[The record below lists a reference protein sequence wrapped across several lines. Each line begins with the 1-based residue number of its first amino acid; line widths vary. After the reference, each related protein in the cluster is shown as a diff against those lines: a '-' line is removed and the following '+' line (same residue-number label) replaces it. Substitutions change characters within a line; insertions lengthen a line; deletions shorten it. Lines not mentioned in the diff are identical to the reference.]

1 MIIEASILANLL
13 KEPVTKSATWL
24 FGKTSVAIKNRK
36 IENSL
41 QGLSEKIIDVA
52 KVKTIY
58 KNDSSID
65 LHEFYIPTRVKNVN
79 IQINKIIDIDEKNIV
94 LEGTVGQGKSIFMR
108 YLTYQEARLG
118 KRIPIFLELRKLE
131 TNQSL
136 EDAVSSTIAEWIPI
150 FSKKNFHV
158 LAESG
163 NLVLFLDGFDEVS
176 RDKIKGFLNEIER
189 WHRYYPKM
197 QMIISSRPGD
207 DIQNINAFKVSQL
220 DPYKY
225 PEQKA
230 LIDKLVQEADV
241 RNILKESIEESNS
254 EIKGLLTTPLM
265 VTLYVM
271 IYRASSELPKTQS
284 EFYKNI
290 FSILSTRHDKTK
302 PGYKREFNSSLDE
315 VKLQEIFEHF
325 CFTSFRKDE
334 LIFSYPRVIEIV
346 SAYIKNK
353 NIKSEAGDILQ
364 DFSKV
369 VCLLPVDGL
378 NYTFVHKS
386 IQEYFCASFIIK
398 KSESFKKRFYSDYL
412 NNFMVFSNMKT
423 VIDFLKDGDRY
434 SYNNFYYIPLL
445 EEYIRV
451 FDINEYSNKVVENIL
466 IKVYGNNK
474 VSIKLLAEGNI
485 RVLIMNIPKEINN
498 IVFYT
503 FEILDNKK
511 SYSQMTGLH
520 NASVEGLKT
529 DGYVYLKDYLN
540 EHQLSLM
547 NNKAENE
554 CSKLLDLYRELKR
567 YVSLEED
574 YEYE

>member
-1 MIIEASILANLL
+1 MIIEASTLATLL
-13 KEPVTKSATWL
+13 KDPVTKLTTWL
-24 FGKTSVAIKNRK
+24 FGKASVAIKNRK
-36 IENSL
+36 IEESL
-41 QGLSEKIIDVA
+41 QSLSEKITDVA

-79 IQINKIIDIDEKNIV
+79 IQINKIIDINEENIV
-94 LEGTVGQGKSIFMR
+94 LEGTVGQGKSIFMS
-108 YLTYQEARLG
+108 YLTYQEAMLG

-207 DIQNINAFKVSQL
+207 DIQNINAFKVYKL

-230 LIDKLVQEADV
+230 LIDKLVQEEDV

-254 EIKGLLTTPLM
+254 EIKDLLITPLM

-315 VKLQEIFEHF
+315 LKLQEIFEYF

-334 LIFSYPRVIEIV
+334 LIFSYPRVIEII

-398 KSESFKKRFYSDYL
+398 NPNLLRR
-412 NNFMVFSNMKT
+412 
-423 VIDFLKDGDRY
+423 DF
-434 SYNNFYYIPLL
+434 IA
-445 EEYIRV
+445 I
-451 FDINEYSNKVVENIL
+451 I
-466 IKVYGNNK
+466 
-474 VSIKLLAEGNI
+474 
-485 RVLIMNIPKEINN
+485 
-498 IVFYT
+498 
-503 FEILDNKK
+503 
-511 SYSQMTGLH
+511 
-520 NASVEGLKT
+520 
-529 DGYVYLKDYLN
+529 
-540 EHQLSLM
+540 
-547 NNKAENE
+547 
-554 CSKLLDLYRELKR
+554 
-567 YVSLEED
+567 
-574 YEYE
+574 

>member
-41 QGLSEKIIDVA
+41 QGLSEKITDVA

-334 LIFSYPRVIEIV
+334 
-346 SAYIKNK
+346 
-353 NIKSEAGDILQ
+353 
-364 DFSKV
+364 
-369 VCLLPVDGL
+369 
-378 NYTFVHKS
+378 
-386 IQEYFCASFIIK
+386 
-398 KSESFKKRFYSDYL
+398 
-412 NNFMVFSNMKT
+412 
-423 VIDFLKDGDRY
+423 
-434 SYNNFYYIPLL
+434 
-445 EEYIRV
+445 
-451 FDINEYSNKVVENIL
+451 
-466 IKVYGNNK
+466 
-474 VSIKLLAEGNI
+474 
-485 RVLIMNIPKEINN
+485 
-498 IVFYT
+498 
-503 FEILDNKK
+503 
-511 SYSQMTGLH
+511 
-520 NASVEGLKT
+520 
-529 DGYVYLKDYLN
+529 
-540 EHQLSLM
+540 
-547 NNKAENE
+547 
-554 CSKLLDLYRELKR
+554 
-567 YVSLEED
+567 
-574 YEYE
+574 

>member
-41 QGLSEKIIDVA
+41 QGLSEKITDVA

-230 LIDKLVQEADV
+230 LIDKLVQEEDV

-254 EIKGLLTTPLM
+254 EIKGLLITPLM

-325 CFTSFRKDE
+325 CFISFRKDE
-334 LIFSYPRVIEIV
+334 LIFSYPRVIEII

-398 KSESFKKRFYSDYL
+398 
-412 NNFMVFSNMKT
+412 
-423 VIDFLKDGDRY
+423 
-434 SYNNFYYIPLL
+434 
-445 EEYIRV
+445 
-451 FDINEYSNKVVENIL
+451 
-466 IKVYGNNK
+466 
-474 VSIKLLAEGNI
+474 
-485 RVLIMNIPKEINN
+485 
-498 IVFYT
+498 
-503 FEILDNKK
+503 
-511 SYSQMTGLH
+511 
-520 NASVEGLKT
+520 
-529 DGYVYLKDYLN
+529 
-540 EHQLSLM
+540 
-547 NNKAENE
+547 
-554 CSKLLDLYRELKR
+554 
-567 YVSLEED
+567 
-574 YEYE
+574 